1 MLQALLSGRDQELP
15 VGNSPHADE
24 ADDTST
30 SPGIETA
37 VRSGAVGG
45 MARALGKIASVAQE
59 ARALIAAGDTVVALD
74 PSLIEDSFI
83 ADRVGTPEESDR
95 ELLASIRDHG
105 QQVPILVRPHPTI
118 QGHYQ
123 AAYGHRRLRAAVE
136 LKQTVRA
143 VVKDLTDT
151 ELVVAQG
158 QENSA
163 RLDLSYIERA
173 LFALAMEKR
182 GIERTAIM
190 AALNVEKTQL
200 SRLLAIASKV
210 PEAVVRLIGSAPKTG
225 RPRWAA
231 LIELLEKKSYAALIK
246 RLVAD
251 PDFTSADSDGRFIR
265 FYAALAGGTEQ
276 VAFQSWQ
283 GPSGQEIARYKSA
296 EGKVTLVLDDK
307 YAPDFGA
314 FVISQL
320 EALYEQ
326 YRGAAADRE

>member
-1 MLQALLSGRDQELP
+1 
-15 VGNSPHADE
+15 
-24 ADDTST
+24 
-30 SPGIETA
+30 
-37 VRSGAVGG
+37 
-45 MARALGKIASVAQE
+45 MARALGKIAGAAQE
-59 ARALIAAGDTVVALD
+59 ARALIAAGDAVVGLD
-74 PSLIEDSFI
+74 PSLVEASFI
-83 ADRVGTPEESDR
+83 VDRVGTPEESDR
-95 ELLASIRDHG
+95 DLVVSIRDHG
-105 QQVPILVRPHPTI
+105 QQVPILVRPHPTK

-123 AAYGHRRLRAAVE
+123 AAYGHRRLRAAAE
-136 LKQTVRA
+136 LKQSVRA

-151 ELVVAQG
+151 ELVIAQG

-173 LFALAMEKR
+173 LFSLAMEKS

-200 SRLLAIASKV
+200 SRLLAIARTV
-210 PEAVVRLIGSAPKTG
+210 PQAVVQLIGSAPKTG

-246 RLVAD
+246 RLAAD
-251 PDFTSADSDGRFIR
+251 PDFISADSDNRFAR

-276 VAFQSWQ
+276 AAFQPWQ
-283 GPSGQEIARYKSA
+283 SPDGQEIARYKSS

-307 YAPDFGA
+307 YAPEFGA

-320 EALYEQ
+320 ETLYER